1 VPFSYTF
8 TGETYL
14 VAKEAVIPINV
25 PAPEV
30 MKFLVAGGVAEI
42 NGDDDE

>member
-14 VAKEAVIPINV
+14 VSKDAITPIDL
-25 PAPEV
+25 PASEV
-30 MKFLVAGGVAEI
+30 MKFLVAGGVADIGESE
-42 NGDDDE
+42 D